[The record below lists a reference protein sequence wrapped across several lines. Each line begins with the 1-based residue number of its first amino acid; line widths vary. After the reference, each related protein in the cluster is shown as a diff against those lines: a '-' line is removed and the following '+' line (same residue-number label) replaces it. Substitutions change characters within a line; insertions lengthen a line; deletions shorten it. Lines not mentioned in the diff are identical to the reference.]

1 MVKIDVSK
9 EGTEKIKRALSAL
22 SGRALYQAVGSAGK
36 RAARHAATVG
46 AKKLREVYNI
56 KAGVAKSRMAVKTE
70 RPLET
75 IIRIEGGTEPVQNF
89 RGTAVRK
96 TGIFASIKKGSG
108 GIIPRSFTQG
118 GSFLMREGVERYP
131 LKGIYGPSVPQMF
144 WENSVLEAAMEAG
157 AEMYEKR
164 IIHEVERRI
173 GDEI

>member
-9 EGTEKIKRALSAL
+9 DGTERIKRALSTL
-22 SGRALYQAVGSAGK
+22 SGRELYRAVGAAGK
-36 RAARHAATVG
+36 RAANHAAVVG
-46 AKKLREVYNI
+46 GKKLREVYTI
-56 KAGVAKSRMAVKTE
+56 KASVAKAHMIVKAE

-75 IIRIEGGTEPVQNF
+75 IIRIKGGVEPVQNF
-89 RGTAVRK
+89 RGTAARK

-108 GIIPRSFTQG
+108 SIIPRSFTQG
-118 GSFLMREGVERYP
+118 GSFLMREGAERYP

-144 WENSVLEAAMEAG
+144 WEDSVLEASMEAG

-173 GDEI
+173 GGEI